1 MQAEIALI
9 LNALV
14 LDCKG
19 RDHCFYHVNAVG
31 SLGFFD
37 IFFSSLFF
45 DFFFLWIEKHE
56 RSAYRFGC
64 SEITA
69 EERVSL
75 GAST

>member
-1 MQAEIALI
+1 MQAEVALI

-45 DFFFLWIEKHE
+45 DIFFPLDRK
-56 RSAYRFGC
+56 
-64 SEITA
+64 T
-69 EERVSL
+69 
-75 GAST
+75 